1 MSTERITARITA
13 PTRTAR
19 VGAAILVACM
29 SLATA
34 RHASAQ
40 PAHTSAEHAKK
51 AQVAYDVQNW
61 SAAIQEYQAAYQ
73 AEPKP
78 EYLWGL
84 AQAQRAAGDYA
95 SAIKTYKAFKRNDSA
110 TSGQQAAA
118 DLQIVKC
125 EAELEKKQSDA
136 AKKPPEPAATP
147 APTPT
152 PGPAQATPAPAP
164 TPAPAAPEAPSGPKP
179 FYADVLGD
187 VLLVTGVG
195 AAGVGAYFL
204 FSGNSDMRA
213 TPQAPTYRSYDTG
226 VDDAAK
232 KQTIGVVVL
241 SGGGLLISLAVV
253 RYLTMSNGAKSSEPR
268 QGLVVGPT
276 GAGYVGSF

>member
-1 MSTERITARITA
+1 MSARIPA
-13 PTRTAR
+13 RISSRIHARTPAR
-19 VGAAILVACM
+19 VGAAIFVACM
-29 SLATA
+29 ALATA
-34 RHASAQ
+34 RPASAQ
-40 PAHTSAEHAKK
+40 PAQTSAEHAKK

-61 SAAIQEYQAAYQ
+61 TAAIQEYQAAYQ

-84 AQAQRAAGDYA
+84 AQAQRSAGDYA
-95 SAIKTYKAFKRNDSA
+95 AAIKSYKAFKRNDAA
-110 TSGQQAAA
+110 TPGQMSAA
-118 DLQIVKC
+118 DANIAKC

-147 APTPT
+147 APTTGVAPAT
-152 PGPAQATPAPAP
+152 PAATPAPP
-164 TPAPAAPEAPSGPKP
+164 PPEAPAGPKP

-187 VLLVTGVG
+187 VLLGTGVV

-204 FSGNSDMRA
+204 FSGNADMRA
-213 TPQAPTYRSYDTG
+213 TPDSPTYRGYDTG

-232 KQTIGVVVL
+232 KQTIGVIVM
-241 SGGGLLISLAVV
+241 SGGGLLVSLAVV

-276 GAGYVGSF
+276 GAGYVGRF